1 MRILALI
8 AARGGSK
15 RLPGKNIRLLGGKPM
30 IVWSIEAARNIPEIC
45 DILVSTDDSAI
56 AKVSASA
63 GALVPWLRP
72 EVLAT
77 DTATSVDVALH
88 ALNWY
93 EADSGPVDGLLLLQP
108 TSPFRSESTIR
119 RGIQLFSKDTR
130 HSVLGVSVAHDHPMW
145 VLKKDGQYLVPY
157 CREHGLDKRSQDLP
171 SAYVVNGAFYLITP
185 SDLRAEQSFMS
196 GKMLP
201 LIFESREEALDI
213 DTPWDFSMAE
223 LIVKNN
229 HGR

>member
-1 MRILALI
+1 
-8 AARGGSK
+8 
-15 RLPGKNIRLLGGKPM
+15 
-30 IVWSIEAARNIPEIC
+30 VC
-45 DILVSTDDSAI
+45 V
-56 AKVSASA
+56 SA

-88 ALNWY
+88 ALDWY
-93 EADSGPVDGLLLLQP
+93 EANSGPVDGLLLLQP
-108 TSPFRSESTIR
+108 TSPFRSESTIS
-119 RGIQLFSKDTR
+119 RGIQLFSKNTQ
-130 HSVLGVSVAHDHPMW
+130 HSVLGVSVACDHPMW

-157 CREHGLDKRSQDLP
+157 YREHGLNKRSQDLP

-185 SDLRAEQSFMS
+185 SDLRAGKSFMS

-213 DTPWDFSMAE
+213 DTAWDFSMAE
-223 LIVKNN
+223 LIVKNT
-229 HGR
+229 HDR